1 MKNLT
6 LLISLVVLL
15 QSSQGHAMSF
25 DQYKQRPKLVV
36 VLVIDQFRADFL
48 RRFEKTFMQ
57 AKNKTEYG
65 GFNYLMKNSAFFPS
79 AEYEVL
85 QSMTCPGHAMIMTGA
100 YPRDNGVVLNEW
112 YDKKQ
117 DKKVYCVGDEKYKLS
132 PSFLKATTLGDE
144 LKNVD
149 KNSRVFTLALKDRS
163 AIMLGGHRADLALWI
178 DNDEMK
184 WATSSF
190 YSEKLPGWVDQENS
204 RLISE
209 YKISKENSKEAKKDF
224 ATYLGVKVTTDLAIK
239 AVNEENLGKSD
250 STDILAVSFSTH
262 DMTGHTNG
270 PDSLE
275 VKVITHV
282 EDRQISRL
290 INAINKKLGSLKDVV
305 FVLTGDHGIAP
316 NVETALANK
325 INSGK
330 IDYGIVYKKV
340 NEFLNNRFGVI
351 KGNWIQGH
359 RSLHLYLNE
368 AVIKSKALSLDAVET
383 EVANALKGFPGIRN
397 VVSSEDI
404 RKGVYPIGDYSEQL
418 KNQYIAGI
426 SGDLIIIPEPFF
438 MEQDDNCVTHITGY
452 SYDRT
457 VPLLIS
463 GKNVVNGVYAGA
475 KIVDLA
481 PTLSHL
487 LHILPPSNS
496 SGRVLP
502 IFK

>member
-1 MKNLT
+1 MT
-6 LLISLVVLL
+6 
-15 QSSQGHAMSF
+15 F
-25 DQYKQRPKLVV
+25 EQYKQRPKLVV

-48 RRFEKTFMQ
+48 RRFQKTFMKEKI
-57 AKNKTEYG
+57 KNEYG
-65 GFNYLMKNSAFFPS
+65 GFNYLMNNSAFFPD

-100 YPRDNGVVLNEW
+100 YPRDSGIVLNEW
-112 YDKKQ
+112 YDKKL
-117 DKKVYCVGDEKYKLS
+117 DKKVYCVADDKYKLS
-132 PSFLKATTLGDE
+132 PNLLKATTLGDE

-178 DNDEMK
+178 DNEEMK

-190 YSEKLPGWVDQENS
+190 YTEKLPDWVNQENK

-209 YKISKENSKEAKKDF
+209 YKITKENSKEAKKDF

-239 AVNEENLGKSD
+239 ALNEENLGKSD

-275 VKVITHV
+275 IKVITHV

-290 INAINKKLGSLKDVV
+290 INAINLKLGGLNDVV

-316 NVETALANK
+316 NVETAQANK
-325 INSGK
+325 FNSGK
-330 IDYGIVYKKV
+330 IDYDIVYKKV
-340 NEFLNNRFGVI
+340 NEYLNNKFGAT

-359 RSLHLYLNE
+359 RSLHLYLNDG
-368 AVIKSKALSLDAVET
+368 VIKSKSLILGDVEN
-383 EVANALKGFPGIRN
+383 EVINALKGFPGIRF
-397 VVSSEDI
+397 VVGSEDI
-404 RKGVYPIGDYSEQL
+404 KKGIFPIGDVSEQL
-418 KNQYIAGI
+418 KNQYIASI

-463 GKNVVNGVYAGA
+463 GKIIKNGVYAGA

-496 SGRVLP
+496 SGKVLP